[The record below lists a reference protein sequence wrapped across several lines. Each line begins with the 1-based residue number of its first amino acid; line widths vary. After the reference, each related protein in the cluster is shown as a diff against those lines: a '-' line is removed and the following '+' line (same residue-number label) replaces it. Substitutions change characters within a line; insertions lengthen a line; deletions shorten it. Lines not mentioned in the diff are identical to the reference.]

1 MEDKQNTSVKNASEE
16 AFDVTGFFLECISYW
31 KWFVASVV
39 VLAVAVMFYCFRQTP
54 VYEVTSAVYIQDNK
68 GDNSN
73 ILLESLGLSSYKK
86 NIDNEIEVL
95 RSKNQITDVVEAL
108 NLYTSYS
115 WNSFLR
121 NVPLYEETPIEAV
134 LDSIDVRSLKASLN
148 IRIKPQNGVFHL
160 EAKTRNVRGDEVE
173 ICNTT
178 VETFPYSI
186 PFHKGFIRL
195 RYTGDT
201 IPTVDKTLNI
211 SLSNPRS
218 VSKSIAGNL
227 TVAFASKDATI
238 LKVVYRTPVIKAG
251 EDFIKTLVDFYN
263 IDAAKQKNQGTEKT
277 QQFIDAR
284 LDSISKDLSVVE
296 ARGSFLR
303 YLFAVSCD
311 FIERSLGVL
320 VAHSL
325 ESDVPFCAVDATV
338 VGKEGEFAVAF
349 LLAPGQDVSAVG
361 RCQTVTFAGIGSS
374 ENLDVLVL
382 VAFLPGIARGAV
394 VESQTDSVE

>member
-54 VYEVTSAVYIQDNK
+54 VYEVTSVVYIQDNK

-121 NVPLYEETPIEAV
+121 NVPLYEDTPIEAV
-134 LDSIDVRSLKASLN
+134 LDSIDVRSLKSSLN

-238 LKVVYRTPVIKAG
+238 LKVVYRTPVVKAG

-296 ARGSFLR
+296 ARVEEYRRHNNLIFRLR
-303 YLFAVSCD
+303 RNYIWSKLDLPMRSWPSWSCRKALS
-311 FIERSLGVL
+311 IM
-320 VAHSL
+320 
-325 ESDVPFCAVDATV
+325 
-338 VGKEGEFAVAF
+338 
-349 LLAPGQDVSAVG
+349 
-361 RCQTVTFAGIGSS
+361 
-374 ENLDVLVL
+374 
-382 VAFLPGIARGAV
+382 
-394 VESQTDSVE
+394 